1 MSTSAERKEKNCLN
15 CNATVHGR
23 YCHVCGQENIEPRE
37 KFGHMLTHFVFDLFH
52 FDGKFF
58 RTMKYLLL
66 KPGFMAQEHLRGRRM
81 DYLHPIRLYI
91 FTSAFFFLFF
101 FMVSPS
107 KVDVKLNLGG
117 RTNDST
123 LNLNKDSSFNVA
135 RDSARNELIQFD
147 GQYASLKEYDSVQQ
161 YLPEAKRDG
170 YVVRKL
176 QRQNLILKEKYPS
189 SKALISKILDVFAH
203 QFPKMLFVSLP
214 LFALLLFLL
223 YARKKQYYYADHVVF
238 TLHFYSTVF
247 ILIFLAICLNI
258 LLDWSGL
265 YVIQTSESKNYLNG
279 AIRTEY
285 VSLIIGYYW
294 YHSLRNF
301 YGQSRRKT
309 ILKFVLQLFINMIVF
324 LILFL
329 LFFLFSFMI
338 I

>member
-1 MSTSAERKEKNCLN
+1 MSSTAERKEKNCLN
-15 CNATVHGR
+15 CNATVLGR

-37 KFGHMLTHFVFDLFH
+37 TFRHMLTHFVFDLFH

-66 KPGFMAQEHLRGRRM
+66 RPGFLAQEHLRGRRM

-107 KVDVKLNLGG
+107 TIDGKMNIGDK
-117 RTNDST
+117 RIDST
-123 LNLNKDSSFNVA
+123 ANVKTDSVQ
-135 RDSARNELIQFD
+135 NELIKFDRQF
-147 GQYASLKEYDSVQQ
+147 SNLKQYDSVQRS
-161 YLPEAKRDG
+161 LPESKRDG
-170 YVVRKL
+170 FVVRKL

-189 SKALISKILDVFAH
+189 SKVLISKILDVFAH

-214 LFALLLFLL
+214 LFALLLYIL

-247 ILIFLAICLNI
+247 ILIFLAICLN
-258 LLDWSGL
+258 LMLDWTGV
-265 YVIQTSESKNYLNG
+265 YVISDKEGKNFLNG
-279 AIRTEY
+279 AMRSEY
-285 VSLIIGYYW
+285 ISLVIGFYW
-294 YHSLRNF
+294 CRSLRNF

-309 ILKFVLQLFINMIVF
+309 ILKFVLQLLINMLVF
-324 LILFL
+324 SILFL

>member
-1 MSTSAERKEKNCLN
+1 ML
-15 CNATVHGR
+15 GR

-37 KFGHMLTHFVFDLFH
+37 KFRHMLTHFVFDLFH

-66 KPGFMAQEHLRGRRM
+66 RPGFLAQEHLRGRRM

-107 KVDVKLNLGG
+107 TIDGKMNMGDK
-117 RTNDST
+117 TIDST
-123 LNLNKDSSFNVA
+123 ANVKTDSVQ
-135 RDSARNELIQFD
+135 NELIKFDHQF
-147 GQYASLKEYDSVQQ
+147 SNLKQYDSVQRS
-161 YLPEAKRDG
+161 LPESKRDG
-170 YVVRKL
+170 FVVRKL

-189 SKALISKILDVFAH
+189 SKVLISKILDVFAH

-214 LFALLLFLL
+214 LFALLLHIL

-247 ILIFLAICLNI
+247 ILIFLAICLNMM
-258 LLDWSGL
+258 LDWTGA
-265 YVIQTSESKNYLNG
+265 YVISDNEGKNFLNG
-279 AIRTEY
+279 AMRSEY
-285 VSLIIGYYW
+285 ISLVIGFYW
-294 YHSLRNF
+294 YRSLRNF

-309 ILKFVLQLFINMIVF
+309 ILKFVLQLFINLLVF
-324 LILFL
+324 SILFL

>member
-1 MSTSAERKEKNCLN
+1 MSSTAERKEKNCLN
-15 CNATVHGR
+15 CNATVQGR

-37 KFGHMLTHFVFDLFH
+37 KFRHMLTHFVFDLFH

-66 KPGFMAQEHLRGRRM
+66 RPGFLAQEHLRGRRM

-107 KVDVKLNLGG
+107 MIDGKMDLGNK
-117 RTNDST
+117 TIDST
-123 LNLNKDSSFNVA
+123 ANLKKDSA
-135 RDSARNELIQFD
+135 QNELIKFDRQFLN
-147 GQYASLKEYDSVQQ
+147 LKQYDSVQRN
-161 YLPEAKRDG
+161 LPESKRDG
-170 YVVRKL
+170 FVVRKL

-189 SKALISKILDVFAH
+189 SKVLISKILDVFAH

-214 LFALLLFLL
+214 LFALLLYIL

-247 ILIFLAICLNI
+247 ILIFLAICLNMV
-258 LLDWSGL
+258 LDWTGV
-265 YVIQTSESKNYLNG
+265 YVISGKEGKNFLNG
-279 AIRTEY
+279 AMRSEY
-285 VSLIIGYYW
+285 VSLVIGFYW
-294 YHSLRNF
+294 YRSLRNF

-309 ILKFVLQLFINMIVF
+309 ILKFALQLFINMLVF
-324 LILFL
+324 SILFL

>member
-1 MSTSAERKEKNCLN
+1 MSGLTERKEKNCLN

-23 YCHVCGQENIEPRE
+23 YCHVCGQENTEPRE

-101 FMVSPS
+101 FMLSPG
-107 KVDVKLNLGG
+107 KVDVNIEKKLSDTA
-117 RTNDST
+117 RITQSDSVSAEI
-123 LNLNKDSSFNVA
+123 LKLDKDFSS
-135 RDSARNELIQFD
+135 I
-147 GQYASLKEYDSVQQ
+147 KEYDSIQQ
-161 YLPEAKRDG
+161 RLPTEKQDG
-170 YVVRKL
+170 YIISKL

-189 SKALISKILDVFAH
+189 RRDLMNKVFEVFTH

-214 LFALLLFLL
+214 LFSFLLFLL
-223 YARKKQYYYADHVVF
+223 YARKKSYYYVDHVVF

-247 ILIFLAICLNI
+247 ILIFLAMCLNM
-258 LLDWSGL
+258 LLDWTGL
-265 YVIQTSESKNYLNG
+265 YEIHYNEGKNYLNG
-279 AIRTEY
+279 AIGSGY
-285 VSLIIGYYW
+285 LSLIIGFYW
-294 YHSLRNF
+294 YRSLRNF

-309 ILKFVLQLFINMIVF
+309 ILKFGLQLFINLF
-324 LILFL
+324 LFSILFL

>member
-1 MSTSAERKEKNCLN
+1 MSGLTERKEKNCLN

-23 YCHVCGQENIEPRE
+23 YCHVCGQENTEPRE

-101 FMVSPS
+101 FMVSPG
-107 KVDVKLNLGG
+107 KVDVNIE
-117 RTNDST
+117 RNVNDT
-123 LNLNKDSSFNVA
+123 SSKQMS
-135 RDSARNELIQFD
+135 DSAIIAQSDSVSAEILKLDKDFSSI
-147 GQYASLKEYDSVQQ
+147 KEYDSIQQ
-161 YLPEAKRDG
+161 RLPTEKRDG
-170 YVVRKL
+170 YIVQKL
-176 QRQNLILKEKYPS
+176 QRQYLILKEKYPS
-189 SKALISKILDVFAH
+189 RKNMMNKVFEVFTH

-214 LFALLLFLL
+214 LFSFILFLL
-223 YARKKQYYYADHVVF
+223 YARNRSYYYVDHVVF

-258 LLDWSGL
+258 FLDWSEVYL
-265 YVIQTSESKNYLNG
+265 IQSAEGKNYLNG
-279 AIRTEY
+279 AIGSEY
-285 VSLIIGYYW
+285 LSLVAGYYW
-294 YHSLRNF
+294 YRSLRNF

-309 ILKFVLQLFINMIVF
+309 IVKFGLQLFINMF
-324 LILFL
+324 LFSLLFL